1 MSEFTLCKCKPLA
14 FKTLHLQ
21 SEQIKFNAMASTG
34 TSALKR
40 SKPNY
45 IYSIVG
51 VAIVL
56 FIMGIMGWLFL
67 NLQSIGD
74 SFKEDIRISVYVRTA
89 DKNIVGKIQQFIAS
103 QPYAKNVEYINK
115 EKAKA
120 IWNKEN
126 NEDWAKILEAN
137 PLPESIDFF
146 AKADYVNTDS
156 LTKITGAIE
165 NTFSKDVA
173 DIQYPKSLVTNLN
186 ERASKIGVIFLVMSI
201 ILCIIV
207 IISID
212 NTIRLAMYSNR
223 FLIKTMQMVGATRN
237 FISKPLLIR
246 ALLNGLISAF
256 VAIFLLFGLIE
267 WATSQFPQIGMLQ
280 GISNSLILFG
290 GLILLGVGI
299 SVFSTYRSVLKYLK
313 MKLDEL
319 Y

>member
-1 MSEFTLCKCKPLA
+1 
-14 FKTLHLQ
+14 
-21 SEQIKFNAMASTG
+21 MASSG
-34 TSALKR
+34 TSSLKR

-45 IYSIVG
+45 IYSIIG

-74 SFKEDIRISVYVRTA
+74 SFKEDIRISVYLRTA
-89 DKNIVGKIQQFIAS
+89 DKNTVGSIQQFIAK

-126 NEDWAKILEAN
+126 NEDWAKILDAN
-137 PLPESIDFF
+137 PLPESVDFF
-146 AKADYVNTDS
+146 AKANYVNTDS
-156 LTKITGAIE
+156 LTRISSAIE
-165 NTFSKDVA
+165 NAFSKEVA
-173 DIQYPKSLVTNLN
+173 DIQYPKNLVTNLN
-186 ERASKIGVIFLVMSI
+186 ERATKIGIIFLVMSI
-201 ILCIIV
+201 ILCLIV

-256 VAIFLLFGLIE
+256 IAIFLLFGLIE
-267 WATSQFPQIGMLQ
+267 WATTLFPQIGMLQ

-290 GLILLGVGI
+290 GLVLLGVGI
-299 SVFSTYRSVLKYLK
+299 SVLSTYRSVLKYLK

>member
-1 MSEFTLCKCKPLA
+1 
-14 FKTLHLQ
+14 
-21 SEQIKFNAMASTG
+21 MASTG

-156 LTKITGAIE
+156 LIKITGAIE

>member
-1 MSEFTLCKCKPLA
+1 
-14 FKTLHLQ
+14 
-21 SEQIKFNAMASTG
+21 MAGNGSG
-34 TSALKR
+34 SLKR

-45 IYSIVG
+45 IYSVIG

-67 NLQSIGD
+67 NLQAIGD
-74 SFKEDIRISVYVRTA
+74 NFKEDIRISVYLRSS
-89 DKNIVGKIQQFIAS
+89 DKNTIGKIQQYIAG
-103 QPYAKNVEYINK
+103 QDYAKNVEYVNK
-115 EKAKA
+115 DKAKA

-126 NEDWAKILEAN
+126 NEEWAKILDVN
-137 PLPESIDFF
+137 PLPESVDFF
-146 AKADYVNTDS
+146 AKANYVNVDS
-156 LTKITGAIE
+156 LTKINAAIE
-165 NTFSKDVA
+165 SQFKNEIA

-186 ERASKIGVIFLVMSI
+186 ERATKIGLIFLVMSI

-212 NTIRLAMYSNR
+212 NTIRLAMFSNR

-237 FISKPLLIR
+237 FISKPLLVR

-256 VAIFLLFGLIE
+256 IAIFLLFGLIE
-267 WATSQFPQIGMLQ
+267 WAGTQFPQIRTLQ
-280 GISNSLILFG
+280 GISTSVMLFG
-290 GLILLGVGI
+290 GLIFLGVGI
-299 SVFSTYRSVLKYLK
+299 SVLSTYRSVLKYLK

>member
-1 MSEFTLCKCKPLA
+1 
-14 FKTLHLQ
+14 
-21 SEQIKFNAMASTG
+21 MASTG

-89 DKNIVGKIQQFIAS
+89 DKNTVGAIEKFIAS

-137 PLPESIDFF
+137 PLPESIDFY

-156 LTKITGAIE
+156 LTKITSAIE
-165 NTFSKDVA
+165 KTFPKDVA

-186 ERASKIGVIFLVMSI
+186 ERATKIGVIFLVMSI

-299 SVFSTYRSVLKYLK
+299 SVLSTYRSVLKYLK

>member
-1 MSEFTLCKCKPLA
+1 MS
-14 FKTLHLQ
+14 
-21 SEQIKFNAMASTG
+21 STG

-74 SFKEDIRISVYVRTA
+74 SFKEDIRISVYVRTS
-89 DKNIVGKIQQFIAS
+89 DKNTVGAIQQFIAS

-137 PLPESIDFF
+137 PLPESVDFF

-156 LTKITGAIE
+156 LTKITAAIE
-165 NTFSKDVA
+165 NTFNKDIA

-186 ERASKIGVIFLVMSI
+186 ERATKIGVIFLVMSI
-201 ILCIIV
+201 VLCLIV

-212 NTIRLAMYSNR
+212 TTIRLAMYSNR

-256 VAIFLLFGLIE
+256 IAIFLLFGLIE
-267 WATSQFPQIGMLQ
+267 WATTQFPKIGMLQ

-290 GLILLGVGI
+290 GLIVLGVGI
-299 SVFSTYRSVLKYLK
+299 SVLSTYRSVLKYLK

>member
-1 MSEFTLCKCKPLA
+1 
-14 FKTLHLQ
+14 
-21 SEQIKFNAMASTG
+21 MASTG

-45 IYSIVG
+45 IYSIIG

-89 DKNIVGKIQQFIAS
+89 DKNTVGAIEKFIAS

-156 LTKITGAIE
+156 LTKITAAIE
-165 NTFSKDVA
+165 NTFRKDVA

-267 WATSQFPQIGMLQ
+267 WATTQFPQIGMLQ

>member
-1 MSEFTLCKCKPLA
+1 MSGNG
-14 FKTLHLQ
+14 
-21 SEQIKFNAMASTG
+21 SGS
-34 TSALKR
+34 LKR

-74 SFKEDIRISVYVRTA
+74 TFKEDIRISVYLRTS
-89 DKNIVGKIQQFIAS
+89 DKNTIGKIQQFIAG
-103 QPYAKNVEYINK
+103 QDYAKNVEYVDK
-115 EKAKA
+115 DKAKA

-126 NEDWAKILEAN
+126 NEDWAKILNVN
-137 PLPESIDFF
+137 PLPESVDFF
-146 AKADYVNTDS
+146 AKANYVNVDS
-156 LTKITGAIE
+156 LTKITAAI
-165 NTFSKDVA
+165 NTQFKNEIA

-186 ERASKIGVIFLVMSI
+186 ERATKIGLIFLVMSI

-212 NTIRLAMYSNR
+212 NTIRLAMFSNR

-237 FISKPLLIR
+237 FISKPLLVR
-246 ALLNGLISAF
+246 ALLNGLTSAF
-256 VAIFLLFGLIE
+256 IAIFLLFGLIE
-267 WATSQFPQIGMLQ
+267 WASLQFPQIKTLQ
-280 GISNSLILFG
+280 SIGTSAMLFG
-290 GLILLGVGI
+290 GLIVLGVGI

>member
-1 MSEFTLCKCKPLA
+1 
-14 FKTLHLQ
+14 
-21 SEQIKFNAMASTG
+21 MAVTGST
-34 TSALKR
+34 SLKR

-45 IYSIVG
+45 IYSVIG

-67 NLQSIGD
+67 NLHSIGD
-74 SFKEDIRISVYVRTA
+74 NFKEDIRISVYLRTS
-89 DKNIVGKIQQFIAS
+89 DKNAIGKVQQYIAS
-103 QPYAKNVEYINK
+103 QPYAKNVEYVNK

-126 NEDWAKILEAN
+126 NEEWAKILDVN
-137 PLPESIDFF
+137 PLPESVDFF
-146 AKADYVNTDS
+146 AKADYVNPDS
-156 LTKITGAIE
+156 LANISTTIE
-165 NTFSKDVA
+165 NTFKNEVA

-186 ERASKIGVIFLVMSI
+186 ERATKVGVIFIVMSI

-223 FLIKTMQMVGATRN
+223 FLIKTMQMVGATRS
-237 FISKPLLIR
+237 FISKPLVIR
-246 ALLNGLISAF
+246 ALINGLTSAF
-256 VAIFLLFGLIE
+256 ISIVLLFGLIQ
-267 WATSQFPQIGMLQ
+267 WAGSQFPQIRTIQ
-280 GISNSLILFG
+280 GAGNDLLLFG
-290 GLILLGVGI
+290 GIIIMGVGI

-313 MKLDEL
+313 MKLDDL

>member
-1 MSEFTLCKCKPLA
+1 
-14 FKTLHLQ
+14 
-21 SEQIKFNAMASTG
+21 MAVTG
-34 TSALKR
+34 SSSLKR

-45 IYSIVG
+45 IYSVIG

-67 NLQSIGD
+67 NLHSIGD
-74 SFKEDIRISVYVRTA
+74 NFKEDIRISVYLRTS
-89 DKNIVGKIQQFIAS
+89 DKNAIGKIQQYIAS
-103 QPYAKNVEYINK
+103 QPYAKNVEYVNK

-126 NEDWAKILEAN
+126 NEEWAKILDVN
-137 PLPESIDFF
+137 PLPESVDFF
-146 AKADYVNTDS
+146 AKADYVNPDS
-156 LTKITGAIE
+156 LANISTTIE
-165 NTFSKDVA
+165 NTFKNEVA

-186 ERASKIGVIFLVMSI
+186 ERATKVGVIFIVMSI

-223 FLIKTMQMVGATRN
+223 FLIKTMQMVGATRS
-237 FISKPLLIR
+237 FISKPLVIR
-246 ALLNGLISAF
+246 ALINGLTSAF
-256 VAIFLLFGLIE
+256 ISIVLLFGLIQ
-267 WATSQFPQIGMLQ
+267 WAGSQFPQIRTIQ
-280 GISNSLILFG
+280 GAGNDLLLFG
-290 GLILLGVGI
+290 GIVFMGVSI

-313 MKLDEL
+313 MKLDDL

>member
-1 MSEFTLCKCKPLA
+1 
-14 FKTLHLQ
+14 
-21 SEQIKFNAMASTG
+21 MASTG

-74 SFKEDIRISVYVRTA
+74 SFKEDIRISVYVRTT
-89 DKNIVGKIQQFIAS
+89 DKNIGGKIQQFIAS

-156 LTKITGAIE
+156 LTKITAAIE
-165 NTFSKDVA
+165 SAFSKDVA

-186 ERASKIGVIFLVMSI
+186 ERAAKIGVIFLVMSI

-267 WATSQFPQIGMLQ
+267 WATSQFPQIVMLQ

-290 GLILLGVGI
+290 GLILLSVGI

>member
-1 MSEFTLCKCKPLA
+1 
-14 FKTLHLQ
+14 
-21 SEQIKFNAMASTG
+21 MAASG
-34 TSALKR
+34 TSSLKR

-45 IYSIVG
+45 IYSIIG

-67 NLQSIGD
+67 NLHSIGD
-74 SFKEDIRISVYVRTA
+74 NFKEDIRISVYIRST
-89 DKNIVGKIQQFIAS
+89 DKNTVGNIQQFIAG
-103 QPYAKNVEYINK
+103 QDYAKNVEYVNK

-126 NEDWAKILEAN
+126 NEDWAKILDVN

-146 AKADYVNTDS
+146 AKAAYVNTDS
-156 LTKITGAIE
+156 LNKITAAIE
-165 NTFSKDVA
+165 SEFKNQIA
-173 DIQYPKSLVTNLN
+173 DIQYPKSLVTSLN
-186 ERASKIGVIFLVMSI
+186 ERTAKIGFLFLVLAI

-212 NTIRLAMYSNR
+212 NTIRLAMFSNR

-246 ALLNGLISAF
+246 ALLNGLISALI
-256 VAIFLLFGLIE
+256 AIFLLFGLIE
-267 WATSQFPQIGMLQ
+267 WAISQFPQIDKLQ
-280 GISNSLILFG
+280 GIGNSLLLFG
-290 GLILLGVGI
+290 GLIMLGVGI
-299 SVFSTYRSVLKYLK
+299 SVFSTHRSVLKYLK

>member
-1 MSEFTLCKCKPLA
+1 
-14 FKTLHLQ
+14 
-21 SEQIKFNAMASTG
+21 MAANGS
-34 TSALKR
+34 SSLKR

-74 SFKEDIRISVYVRTA
+74 TFKEDIRISVYLKTT
-89 DKNIVGKIQQFIAS
+89 DKNNIGRIQQFIAS
-103 QPYAKNVEYINK
+103 QPYAKNVEYVDK
-115 EKAKA
+115 DKAKA

-126 NEDWAKILEAN
+126 NEDWAKILNVN
-137 PLPESIDFF
+137 PLPESVDFF
-146 AKADYVNTDS
+146 AKADYVNVDS
-156 LTKITGAIE
+156 LNKITKAI
-165 NTFSKDVA
+165 DVQFKNEIA

-186 ERASKIGVIFLVMSI
+186 ERATKIGLIFLVFSV
-201 ILCIIV
+201 ILCVIV

-212 NTIRLAMYSNR
+212 NTIRLAMFSNR

-237 FISKPLLIR
+237 FISKPLLVR
-246 ALLNGLISAF
+246 ALLNGLSSAF
-256 VAIFLLFGLIE
+256 IAIFLLFGLIQ
-267 WATSQFPQIGMLQ
+267 WASMQFPQIQTLQ
-280 GISNSLILFG
+280 TIGKSVMLFG
-290 GLILLGVGI
+290 GLIVLGVGI

-313 MKLDEL
+313 MKLDDL

>member
-1 MSEFTLCKCKPLA
+1 
-14 FKTLHLQ
+14 
-21 SEQIKFNAMASTG
+21 MAASG
-34 TSALKR
+34 SSSLKR

-67 NLQSIGD
+67 NLHAIGD
-74 SFKEDIRISVYVRTA
+74 NFKEDIRISVYIHST
-89 DKNIVGKIQQFIAS
+89 DKNTVGKIQQFIAS
-103 QPYAKNVEYINK
+103 QDYAKNVEYVDK

-126 NEDWAKILEAN
+126 NEEWSKILDVN

-146 AKADYVNTDS
+146 AKAAYVNTDS
-156 LTKITGAIE
+156 LTKITAAIE
-165 NTFSKDVA
+165 AEFKNKIA
-173 DIQYPKSLVTNLN
+173 DIQYPKSLVSSLN
-186 ERASKIGVIFLVMSI
+186 ERTTKIGFIFLVLSI

-212 NTIRLAMYSNR
+212 NTIRLAMFSNR

-246 ALLNGLISAF
+246 ALLNGLISAL
-256 VAIFLLFGLIE
+256 VAIFLLFGLIQ
-267 WATSQFPQIGMLQ
+267 WATSQFPQLDKLQ
-280 GISNSLILFG
+280 GIGNSLLLFG
-290 GLILLGVGI
+290 GLVVLGVGI
-299 SVFSTYRSVLKYLK
+299 SVLSTQRSVLKYLK

>member
-1 MSEFTLCKCKPLA
+1 
-14 FKTLHLQ
+14 
-21 SEQIKFNAMASTG
+21 MAANGSG
-34 TSALKR
+34 SLKR

-74 SFKEDIRISVYVRTA
+74 TFKEDIRISVYLKTT
-89 DKNIVGKIQQFIAS
+89 DKNNIGKIQQFIAS
-103 QPYAKNVEYINK
+103 QPYAKNVEYVDK
-115 EKAKA
+115 DKAKA

-126 NEDWAKILEAN
+126 NEDWAKILNVN
-137 PLPESIDFF
+137 PLPESVDFF
-146 AKADYVNTDS
+146 AKADYVNVDS
-156 LTKITGAIE
+156 LNKITSAI
-165 NTFSKDVA
+165 DVQFKNDIA

-186 ERASKIGVIFLVMSI
+186 ERATKLGLIFLVLST
-201 ILCIIV
+201 ILCVIV

-212 NTIRLAMYSNR
+212 NTIRLAMFSNR

-246 ALLNGLISAF
+246 ALLNGLSSAF
-256 VAIFLLFGLIE
+256 IAIFLLFGLIQ
-267 WATSQFPQIGMLQ
+267 WASMQFPQIQTLQ
-280 GISNSLILFG
+280 TIGKSVMLFG
-290 GLILLGVGI
+290 GLIVLGVGI

-313 MKLDEL
+313 MKLDDL

>member
-1 MSEFTLCKCKPLA
+1 
-14 FKTLHLQ
+14 
-21 SEQIKFNAMASTG
+21 MASTG

-89 DKNIVGKIQQFIAS
+89 DKNTVGAIEKFIAS

-126 NEDWAKILEAN
+126 NADWAKILEAN

-156 LTKITGAIE
+156 LTKITAAIE
-165 NTFSKDVA
+165 NTFRKDVA

-186 ERASKIGVIFLVMSI
+186 ERASKIGIIFLVMSI

-267 WATSQFPQIGMLQ
+267 WATTQFPQIGMLQ

>member
-1 MSEFTLCKCKPLA
+1 MS
-14 FKTLHLQ
+14 
-21 SEQIKFNAMASTG
+21 STG

-74 SFKEDIRISVYVRTA
+74 SFKEDIRISVYVRTS
-89 DKNIVGKIQQFIAS
+89 DKNTVGAIQQFIAS

-137 PLPESIDFF
+137 PLPESVDFF

-156 LTKITGAIE
+156 LTKITAAIE
-165 NTFSKDVA
+165 NTFNKDIA

-186 ERASKIGVIFLVMSI
+186 ERATKIGVIFLVMSI
-201 ILCIIV
+201 VLCLIV

-212 NTIRLAMYSNR
+212 TTIRLAMYSNR

-237 FISKPLLIR
+237 FISKPLLVR

-256 VAIFLLFGLIE
+256 IAIFLLFGLIE
-267 WATSQFPQIGMLQ
+267 WATTQFPQIGMLQ

-299 SVFSTYRSVLKYLK
+299 SVLSTYRSVLKYLK

>member
-1 MSEFTLCKCKPLA
+1 
-14 FKTLHLQ
+14 LQ
-21 SEQIKFNAMASTG
+21 SEQVKFYAMAVTG
-34 TSALKR
+34 SSSLKR

-45 IYSIVG
+45 IYSVIG

-67 NLQSIGD
+67 NLHSIGD
-74 SFKEDIRISVYVRTA
+74 NFKEDIRISVYLRTS
-89 DKNIVGKIQQFIAS
+89 DKNAIGKIQQYIAS
-103 QPYAKNVEYINK
+103 QPYAKNVEYVNK

-126 NEDWAKILEAN
+126 NEEWAKILDVN
-137 PLPESIDFF
+137 PLPESVDFF
-146 AKADYVNTDS
+146 AKADYVNPDS
-156 LTKITGAIE
+156 LANISTTIE
-165 NTFSKDVA
+165 NTFKNEVA

-186 ERASKIGVIFLVMSI
+186 ERATKVGVIFIVMSI

-223 FLIKTMQMVGATRN
+223 FLIKTMQMVGATRS
-237 FISKPLLIR
+237 FISKPLVIR
-246 ALLNGLISAF
+246 ALINGLTSAF
-256 VAIFLLFGLIE
+256 ISIVLLFGLIQ
-267 WATSQFPQIGMLQ
+267 WAGSQFPQIRTIQ
-280 GISNSLILFG
+280 GAGNDLLLFG
-290 GLILLGVGI
+290 GIVFMGVSI

-313 MKLDEL
+313 MKLDDL

>member
-1 MSEFTLCKCKPLA
+1 
-14 FKTLHLQ
+14 
-21 SEQIKFNAMASTG
+21 MASTG

-89 DKNIVGKIQQFIAS
+89 DKNTVGAIEKFIAS

-126 NEDWAKILEAN
+126 NEDWGKILEAN

-156 LTKITGAIE
+156 LTKITAAIE
-165 NTFSKDVA
+165 NAFHKDVA
-173 DIQYPKSLVTNLN
+173 DIQYPKSLVTSLN
-186 ERASKIGVIFLVMSI
+186 ERATKIGVIFLVMSI

>member
-1 MSEFTLCKCKPLA
+1 
-14 FKTLHLQ
+14 
-21 SEQIKFNAMASTG
+21 
-34 TSALKR
+34 
-40 SKPNY
+40 
-45 IYSIVG
+45 
-51 VAIVL
+51 
-56 FIMGIMGWLFL
+56 MGIMGWLFL

-74 SFKEDIRISVYVRTA
+74 NFKEDIRISVYVRTS
-89 DKNIVGKIQQFIAS
+89 DKNIVGAIQQFIAS

-126 NEDWAKILEAN
+126 NEDWAKILDVN
-137 PLPESIDFF
+137 PLPESVDFF

-156 LTKITGAIE
+156 LTKITTAIE
-165 NTFSKDVA
+165 SQFSKDVA

-186 ERASKIGVIFLVMSI
+186 ERATKIGVVFLVMSI
-201 ILCIIV
+201 ILCLIV

-223 FLIKTMQMVGATRN
+223 FLIKTMQMVGATRK

-256 VAIFLLFGLIE
+256 IAIFLLFGLIE
-267 WATSQFPQIGMLQ
+267 WATTQFPQIGMLQ
-280 GISNSLILFG
+280 GISNSFILFG

-299 SVFSTYRSVLKYLK
+299 SVLSTYRSVLKYLK

>member
-1 MSEFTLCKCKPLA
+1 
-14 FKTLHLQ
+14 
-21 SEQIKFNAMASTG
+21 MASTG

-89 DKNIVGKIQQFIAS
+89 DKNTVGAIEKFIAS

-156 LTKITGAIE
+156 LTKITAAIE
-165 NTFSKDVA
+165 SAFSKDVA

-186 ERASKIGVIFLVMSI
+186 ERATKIGVIFLVMSI

-256 VAIFLLFGLIE
+256 IAIFLLFGLIE
-267 WATSQFPQIGMLQ
+267 WATTQFPQIGMLQ

>member
-1 MSEFTLCKCKPLA
+1 
-14 FKTLHLQ
+14 
-21 SEQIKFNAMASTG
+21 MAVNGSG
-34 TSALKR
+34 SLKR

-67 NLQSIGD
+67 NLHSIGD
-74 SFKEDIRISVYVRTA
+74 NFKEDIRISVYLRTS
-89 DKNIVGKIQQFIAS
+89 DQSTIAS
-103 QPYAKNVEYINK
+103 IEQYISSQPFAKNVEYVNK

-126 NEDWAKILEAN
+126 NEDWGKILEVN
-137 PLPESIDFF
+137 PLPESVDFF
-146 AKADYVNTDS
+146 AKADYVNVDS
-156 LTKITGAIE
+156 LTTISNAIVNNYKTE
-165 NTFSKDVA
+165 VA
-173 DIQYPKSLVTNLN
+173 DISYPKSLVTSLN
-186 ERASKIGVIFLVMSI
+186 ERTTKIGLIFLVMSI
-201 ILCIIV
+201 VLCLIV

-212 NTIRLAMYSNR
+212 NTIRLAMFSNR

-246 ALLNGLISAF
+246 ALINGLISAGI
-256 VAIFLLFGLIE
+256 AIFLLFGLIE
-267 WATSQFPQIGMLQ
+267 LATSQFPQIRTLQ
-280 GISNSLILFG
+280 GMSSSLVLFG
-290 GLILLGVGI
+290 GLILTGVGI
-299 SVFSTYRSVLKYLK
+299 SVLSTYRSVLKYLK

>member
-1 MSEFTLCKCKPLA
+1 
-14 FKTLHLQ
+14 
-21 SEQIKFNAMASTG
+21 MASTG

-89 DKNIVGKIQQFIAS
+89 DKNIVGNIQQFIAS

-137 PLPESIDFF
+137 PLPESVDFY
-146 AKADYVNTDS
+146 AKANYVNTDS
-156 LTKITGAIE
+156 LTKITAAIK
-165 NTFSKDVA
+165 NSFSKDVA
-173 DIQYPKSLVTNLN
+173 DIQYPKNLVTNLN
-186 ERASKIGVIFLVMSI
+186 ERATKIGVIFLVMSI

-267 WATSQFPQIGMLQ
+267 WATTQFPQIGMLQ

>member
-1 MSEFTLCKCKPLA
+1 
-14 FKTLHLQ
+14 
-21 SEQIKFNAMASTG
+21 MAASG
-34 TSALKR
+34 SSSLKR

-67 NLQSIGD
+67 NLHAIGD
-74 SFKEDIRISVYVRTA
+74 NFKEDIRISVYIHST
-89 DKNIVGKIQQFIAS
+89 DKNTVGKIQQFIAS
-103 QPYAKNVEYINK
+103 QDYAKNVEYVDK

-126 NEDWAKILEAN
+126 NEEWSKILDVN

-146 AKADYVNTDS
+146 AKAAYVNTDS
-156 LTKITGAIE
+156 LTKITAAIE
-165 NTFSKDVA
+165 AEFKNKIA
-173 DIQYPKSLVTNLN
+173 DIQYPKSLVSSLN
-186 ERASKIGVIFLVMSI
+186 ERTTKIGFIFLVLSI

-212 NTIRLAMYSNR
+212 NTIRLAMFSNR

-256 VAIFLLFGLIE
+256 VAIFLLFGLIQ
-267 WATSQFPQIGMLQ
+267 WATSQFPQLDKLQ
-280 GISNSLILFG
+280 GIGNSLLLFG
-290 GLILLGVGI
+290 GLVVLGVGI
-299 SVFSTYRSVLKYLK
+299 SVLSTQRSVLKYLK